1 MASVTVKPIET
12 AIFPFNLSTN
22 VRVNGY
28 EVEDVGCFLIEE
40 IPVYPVKF
48 NGALLVFL
56 IVKVAESQP
65 LVQEL
70 SLHSFQASWNLFLSI
85 YESESNF

>member
-1 MASVTVKPIET
+1 MESVAVYPIET

-22 VRVNGY
+22 VKVNGY
-28 EVEDVGCFLIEE
+28 AVEDVGCFLIEE

-56 IVKVAESQP
+56 IVKVA
-65 LVQEL
+65 
-70 SLHSFQASWNLFLSI
+70 
-85 YESESNF
+85 